1 MADSVID
8 PTVVQALNTG
18 FAKEAAGA
26 SDTRTRAWDN
36 VGLAIGVAQ
45 VVNLGNPTVLT
56 GQGIRMLN
64 GTPTTAPLQAPLPQ
78 GTTSNP

>member
-1 MADSVID
+1 MASILDDAVC
-8 PTVVQALNTG
+8 QALNTG

-26 SDTRTRAWDN
+26 ADSRTRGWDN
-36 VGLAIGVAQ
+36 VSMAIATAQ

-64 GTPTTAPLQAPLPQ
+64 GTPTTAPLQAPEPQ
-78 GTTSNP
+78 KAG

>member
-1 MADSVID
+1 MESVVD
-8 PTVVQALNTG
+8 PVVAQALNTG

-26 SDTRTRAWDN
+26 SDSRTRGWDN
-36 VGLAIGVAQ
+36 VAMAIATTQ

-64 GTPTTAPLQAPLPQ
+64 GTPTTAPLQAPDPQ
-78 GTTSNP
+78 KTT

>member
-1 MADSVID
+1 MAESIID
-8 PTVVQALNTG
+8 TVVAQALNTG

-26 SDTRTRAWDN
+26 ADSRTRAWDN
-36 VGLAIGVAQ
+36 FALAITAAE

-64 GTPTTAPLQAPLPQ
+64 GTPTTAPLQAPETQ
-78 GTTSNP
+78 K